1 MYLTPKFGVLLE
13 ANNAT
18 IVCISSLKIDVTVYV
33 LLTTSAIIQLNL
45 SVKLCCLTFS
55 LML

>member
-18 IVCISSLKIDVTVYV
+18 IVGISSLKIDVTVYV
-33 LLTTSAIIQLNL
+33 LLTTSPLYN
-45 SVKLCCLTFS
+45 
-55 LML
+55 